1 MGRRNKNTF
10 SKALGHLK
18 SRKIDEKIQMLSERP
33 ANSTLGYMT
42 AVGAQSNPNF
52 ISTQQGQ
59 ENALAE
65 VRPDFTVDG
74 PDDQTGY
81 DGKDTTGLFKEDGTP
96 RTAMPPGDTSYI
108 LGPMSAMWYA
118 WANQTRIGYIRQSDR
133 KMQNL
138 GYITGKLSDW
148 DGSSGVFYS
157 YGQLTLDQANWFRT
171 VQKQP
176 GATNDPSTYNYRAF
190 YPGPPST
197 SRDAFGRYYCV
208 VTGEPLGDPLPGVG
222 EKEVNP
228 GEGGPQ
234 DPTDTFALIMDRIR
248 AGETLSKAER
258 EFLKKRLPN
267 PLSIIGNRMGKEAF
281 AMDPDEFRN
290 KYGLNPE
297 DVQDYYRNYYGSQPA
312 TTPPPIPSSDMTP
325 SQIDSYINSLPDG
338 IKNDILNPTRPDY
351 SMEALVA
358 ALIPQTKTLSAAI
371 SKVSAVAKALNRWW
385 NKGRNVRVKNE
396 SSASWQELLADDFA
410 QKGKS
415 DLNFQSGKP
424 GNPFGRPDQA
434 FNIFRPAAKGGPG
447 SGPTPAVRQ
456 AFERLLKPFMLKL
469 QSSKTNQNNQSN
481 LSSDENKNNTG
492 NTKASGPM
500 VSFTPAESQVSLDI
514 SNIEVRL
521 SADKATNVN
530 RTQNE
535 INADKQQL
543 KVLKARAEE
552 LKKQREALNK
562 RRASGEEVG
571 ESEYKNIGQT
581 KTSPKNSN
589 NNNNEISLFGAP
601 QDPFA
606 NEPKP
611 NLGAKDGDE
620 LASANYDLYNWMIK
634 TYGMPAAEWKLN
646 NPGLPDSS
654 NPHLAPGSYV
664 PKAQKNI
671 NKKSTTMIASYQ
683 RKGKVLS
690 ESRKSDIIKNL
701 KKPVVL
707 PETKKKSYKVK
718 PKYKTLNTVI
728 SKPVATPEEYKPPM
742 KMWGRYEY
750 NKNVR
755 DSQERMNEVMNL
767 LGEGEAA
774 MQYRLKNGTTRTEQE
789 MKEFWGKHPELYDFY
804 FNGMNH
810 RMLRKEQV
818 EGGDFVVFLV
828 AENGKKV
835 SMSQS
840 KLNEKLAEAEDQ
852 KLLDEYN
859 KLNPKSEPISFE
871 QDPLFKKVSKR
882 LKSVT
887 NYSKKPSPKG
897 YPDKAPPKMVNGFH
911 PDLGKRYKY
920 DKLDPQSAEA
930 MPPQGNPEI
939 DANIEKFTDK
949 NAKIRKIKNLLGK
962 RT

>member
-59 ENALAE
+59 ESALAE

-171 VQKQP
+171 IQKQP

-234 DPTDTFALIMDRIR
+234 DPDSIFSAIMDRLR
-248 AGETLSKAER
+248 TGMRLSKAER
-258 EFLKKRLPN
+258 EFLKKRLP
-267 PLSIIGNRMGKEAF
+267 PRTSIRGNRLEKEAY
-281 AMDPDEFRN
+281 AMPPDKFKE

-297 DVQDYYRNYYGSQPA
+297 DVIDYYRNQQGSQSQSLDSQPA
-312 TTPPPIPSSDMTP
+312 KENNAISNLLDTMAKNIKSNTQGMGDKLKDNFKKVLEQGKNFYKDIFDANNAADYNAKLAINLGLSILSGKKIDIPLSDSAKKDLINNIDADALKDVLKINDSTPTNADEAINPSGNKSDKVVKGPWGAQGGLDFNYNEKTGELEIV
-325 SQIDSYINSLPDG
+325 SN
-338 IKNDILNPTRPDY
+338 
-351 SMEALVA
+351 
-358 ALIPQTKTLSAAI
+358 KTLRTDSGGETTIKDKRGSNFEVDKLTDIPDASKESVQDMSTKII
-371 SKVSAVAKALNRWW
+371 SDISTKL
-385 NKGRNVRVKNE
+385 
-396 SSASWQELLADDFA
+396 
-410 QKGKS
+410 
-415 DLNFQSGKP
+415 
-424 GNPFGRPDQA
+424 
-434 FNIFRPAAKGGPG
+434 GGPG
-447 SGPTPAVRQ
+447 LDPNLSIEDQLKFMRDVYDDNKVSSAITDFASDFISQTTQGTAQNILSLRNALKNLSIKSPTDSNAW
-456 AFERLLKPFMLKL
+456 KPFSGDSDIEKKGGAAGHVTSTTKVKL
-469 QSSKTNQNNQSN
+469 EN
-481 LSSDENKNNTG
+481 LPN
-492 NTKASGPM
+492 
-500 VSFTPAESQVSLDI
+500 DI
-514 SNIEVRL
+514 
-521 SADKATNVN
+521 
-530 RTQNE
+530 Q
-535 INADKQQL
+535 
-543 KVLKARAEE
+543 KV
-552 LKKQREALNK
+552 
-562 RRASGEEVG
+562 
-571 ESEYKNIGQT
+571 
-581 KTSPKNSN
+581 
-589 NNNNEISLFGAP
+589 
-601 QDPFA
+601 
-606 NEPKP
+606 
-611 NLGAKDGDE
+611 
-620 LASANYDLYNWMIK
+620 IK
-634 TYGMPAAEWKLN
+634 SKLN
-646 NPGLPDSS
+646 VKE
-654 NPHLAPGSYV
+654 SYGR
-664 PKAQKNI
+664 
-671 NKKSTTMIASYQ
+671 Y
-683 RKGKVLS
+683 LS

-707 PETKKKSYKVK
+707 PETKQKSYKVK

-755 DSQERMNEVMNL
+755 DSQEKLNHVMDL
-767 LGEGEAA
+767 LGEGEQA
-774 MQYRLKNGTTRTEQE
+774 MEYRLKNGTTKSQKQME
-789 MKEFWGKHPELYDFY
+789 KFYGDHPYLYDFY
-804 FNGMNH
+804 FNNMNH
-810 RMLRKEQV
+810 KMLRKEQV
-818 EGGDFVVFLV
+818 EGGEFVVFLV

-859 KLNPKSEPISFE
+859 KSNPKSEPISYE

-962 RT
+962 RG